1 MLAQIIIFG
10 LIALFFTFGMVFRKK
25 DWSYGG
31 EHYDAKQTRNLGWQV
46 FWGIFFVLMVLWGIG
61 NNN

>member
-1 MLAQIIIFG
+1 MAYQIIMFG
-10 LIALFFTFGMVFRKK
+10 LIALFFSSFMIFRKR

-31 EHYDAKQTRNLGWQV
+31 ELHDAKQTRNLGWQV